1 MERFA
6 VFTVQTLHDR
16 LASGTFL
23 IVGNAVPDHDFDMI
37 GRDITPADMA
47 APGFPSAIKRAH
59 PLINHVNPASCCQPI
74 RRGKRQV
81 PCQTEN
87 QGSLKIKRLFIKGL
101 SNLVK
106 RSEIG
111 EFCNS
116 ADKKVS
122 LIVGFYSQAGSIL
135 RFNQIK
141 IINLSTENR

>member
-6 VFTVQTLHDR
+6 VFTVQTLHNR
-16 LASGTFL
+16 LAPGTFL

-59 PLINHVNPASCCQPI
+59 PSVNHVNPASCCQSI
-74 RRGKRQV
+74 RRDKWQV

-87 QGSLKIKRLFIKGL
+87 QGGLKIKKRFIKDL
-101 SNLVK
+101 NNLVT

-111 EFCNS
+111 GFCNS
-116 ADKKVS
+116 ADKKAS
-122 LIVGFYSQAGSIL
+122 LIVGFYSRAGSIW
-135 RFNQIK
+135 RFNKFK
-141 IINLSTENR
+141 IINLSNENR